1 MSHTALSATIS
12 AADLR
17 AEAIFDKANQ
27 EAHAYISRISY
38 LKSTS
43 QTAVEARLGNEIGIL
58 HSEIRKLCFEAEAN
72 SAAADE
78 VQRLRE
84 ALELQGATVRRQAER
99 IQQLQFDAYKGDEDD
114 GDRSEHRFTAN
125 DAAQAAVWGDV

>member
-1 MSHTALSATIS
+1 MATIS

-27 EAHAYISRISY
+27 EAHAYIGCIS
-38 LKSTS
+38 LAPTS
-43 QTAVEARLGNEIGIL
+43 QAAIEARLGNEIGIL

-72 SAAADE
+72 AAAADE

-84 ALELQGATVRRQAER
+84 LCVDHVCHINELRAFNKVQRER
-99 IQQLQFDAYKGDEDD
+99 IEQLEFDAYKGDEDD
-114 GDRSEHRFTAN
+114 GDRSEQRFTAN
-125 DAAQAAVWGDV
+125 DAARAAAWSDV